1 MTDERELLEMALA
14 GYALKR
20 EAIEREIER
29 VRLMLKLASSETL
42 PVGPGGAEWPVKF
55 VSREQL
61 GRRAK
66 RRAKREKAR
75 KGGRG

>member
-29 VRLMLKLASSETL
+29 VRIMLKVASSETL

-66 RRAKREKAR
+66 REKAR